1 MWWKSISVI
10 FKAGQSIHELHVCS
24 CYLMLLSRTV
34 YSLTREIYLAGRE
47 LNIQTLTFLV
57 LTSKQY
63 VNAKITWGSEVR
75 NTNRKTIIA
84 SLPWLTRP
92 GEAGFFRTE
101 SAFYLWSAVFSLHFI
116 PGLQSAIAILWEE
129 QKFQRKNIYLY
140 QEILFQKW
148 RNLSFIFKKMHDPQT
163 PDRKMPSLCV
173 AVLINLTV
181 FMCQL
186 WLV

>member
-1 MWWKSISVI
+1 
-10 FKAGQSIHELHVCS
+10 
-24 CYLMLLSRTV
+24 MLLSRTV